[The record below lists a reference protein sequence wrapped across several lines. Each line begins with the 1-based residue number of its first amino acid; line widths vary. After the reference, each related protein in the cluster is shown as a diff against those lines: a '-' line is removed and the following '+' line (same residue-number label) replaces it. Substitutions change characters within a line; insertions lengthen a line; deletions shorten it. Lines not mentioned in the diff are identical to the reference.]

1 MGVTEKV
8 LPLAANCYGT
18 HVTSRITYFCSRHQH
33 SCLDGRQ
40 AREVLTLER
49 LPPYI
54 PAQFSP
60 VIMVFVNDKKYA
72 CESCIKGHRSS
83 ACGHTERPLFEV
95 KKKGRPLSQC
105 PKCRD
110 LRQAKRV
117 HSKCTCNPPSSMIE
131 KVPIPAARPDR
142 KPRRFMPSVPTLPNG
157 IVDVLS
163 SSDASGPSSSKQCVE
178 ALLNPCQC
186 RSSGPCTCSSTTTSG
201 PTVTENRFSSLAALA
216 DAAAMFSE
224 GGNQQSPV
232 QPAFPT
238 RSCCSKTSSSRATTS
253 QRLDLP
259 PILSGSSGSLS
270 RVPDFSFMP
279 PLETIKS
286 IAGSGCTC
294 GLYCACPGCAEHR
307 NPQQAMTELR
317 NCKDGCG
324 DCVDHSAVALP
335 GVSPASPKG
344 GMVDVFFDRLSALPE
359 LPKANGTSSTE
370 TDTGHPSKR

>member
-1 MGVTEKV
+1 MTPPPTLVPAWLSSKSSV
-8 LPLAANCYGT
+8 
-18 HVTSRITYFCSRHQH
+18 
-33 SCLDGRQ
+33 
-40 AREVLTLER
+40 LER
-49 LPPYI
+49 LPPYV
-54 PAQFSP
+54 PVHFLP

-117 HSKCTCNPPSSMIE
+117 HSKCTCNPPSTTID

-142 KPRRFMPSVPTLPNG
+142 KPRRYMPSVPTLPNG

-163 SSDASGPSSSKQCVE
+163 SSDVSSPSSSKQCLE

-186 RSSGPCTCSSTTTSG
+186 LSSGPCMCSSTTTSG
-201 PTVTENRFSSLAALA
+201 PPLTEQRSSGLTALA

-224 GGNQQSPV
+224 GVNEV
-232 QPAFPT
+232 QPGFPS
-238 RSCCSKTSSSRATTS
+238 RSCCSKPSSSRVTTS
-253 QRLDLP
+253 QNLDLP
-259 PILSGSSGSLS
+259 PILSTLSGSLS
-270 RVPDFSFMP
+270 QVPDFSFMP
-279 PLETIKS
+279 PLEAIKS

-307 NPQQAMTELR
+307 NPQQATTELR
-317 NCKDGCG
+317 DCKDGCG

-335 GVSPASPKG
+335 GLSPASPKG
-344 GMVDVFFDRLSALPE
+344 GMLDVFFDRLPALPE
-359 LPKANGTSSTE
+359 LPKANATCPAE
-370 TDTGHPSKR
+370 TDTGHPSNR